1 LPQLPK
7 EEKIMFRIGLT
18 GGIASGKSLVS
29 GFFADEGI
37 VVLDADKIYKNLL
50 KTNKL
55 LYNEIVK
62 TFQMEELD
70 LQQLSEIVF
79 SDEKKLKALNE
90 IAHPYV
96 LKVFDEQL
104 IKLSKTEKL
113 VVLDVPLLF
122 EAKMEPYCDTII
134 CVYAE
139 EEIQIKR
146 LKNRNSI
153 SNQEAI
159 KRIESQIPLK
169 EKCEKS
175 DYIIDNSYDIENTRS
190 QFTRILSKIKES
202 IYVN

>member
-1 LPQLPK
+1 M
-7 EEKIMFRIGLT
+7 MFRIGLT

-62 TFQMEELD
+62 TFQLEELD
-70 LQQLSEIVF
+70 LQQLSHIVF
-79 SDEKKLKALNE
+79 SDEAKLKTLNK

-96 LKVFDEQL
+96 LRVFDEQL
-104 IKLSKTEKL
+104 IKLSKTEKI

-122 EAKMEPYCDTII
+122 EANMESYCDTII
-134 CVYAE
+134 CVYAD

-146 LKNRNSI
+146 LKNRNGLSK
-153 SNQEAI
+153 QEAI
-159 KRIESQIPLK
+159 NRIKSQIPLK
-169 EKCEKS
+169 KKCSKS

-190 QFTRILSKIKES
+190 QFNRILSEIKES
-202 IYVN
+202 VYVN